1 MRSGEIRSS
10 TLDEHGT
17 TEGKQVAKHN
27 PTTLTND
34 IKRRG
39 TECNSVVSKLL
50 MAFVGMQD
58 HDIAYKCNA
67 PHRFGTSCYHGL
79 LLACTFNSKRCSWR
93 RHAALA

>member
-34 IKRRG
+34 G
-39 TECNSVVSKLL
+39 V
-50 MAFVGMQD
+50 Q
-58 HDIAYKCNA
+58 NA
-67 PHRFGTSCYHGL
+67 IPWFPSY
-79 LLACTFNSKRCSWR
+79 
-93 RHAALA
+93 